1 MGRRCPA
8 REFNP
13 RRPSL
18 PTDSYAMTAEPDFRQ
33 VLAAYPDDCQ
43 PQRTEFLGA
52 AGGFSGAMFW
62 RLQTPHRLL
71 CLRRWPREHPPT
83 ERLEFIQA
91 VLWHVNQE
99 GFRLAPLPLETRT
112 RAGYVRHAEHLWELT
127 PWMPGA
133 ANYTTAPSAAKL
145 RAALV
150 ALGEFHRAAAA
161 FPLPVSGHVA
171 SPGIARRLELLQ
183 SLITGEFETIK
194 QAVKRAAAVQ
204 AADNAIADGEI
215 TVAAQRLLELFP
227 RAAPE
232 VLAMLRQASR
242 IKAPLQPCVC
252 DIWHDHVLFEG
263 EQVSGLIDFGAMRAE
278 TVAAD
283 VARLLGSLVGD
294 DPAGW
299 KAGLAAYESVRPL
312 SEAEAVLVSA
322 LDQSGV
328 LLGGMNWLRWIYV
341 EGRVFEDRSA
351 VLARLTHLGTRLGEL
366 VGRIV

>member
-1 MGRRCPA
+1 
-8 REFNP
+8 
-13 RRPSL
+13 
-18 PTDSYAMTAEPDFRQ
+18 MTAEPDFRD
-33 VLAAYPDDCQ
+33 VLAAYPADCQ

-52 AGGFSGAMFW
+52 AGGFSGAKFW
-62 RLQTPHRLL
+62 RLHTPHGLL

-91 VLWHVNQE
+91 VLWHVDQE

-112 RAGYVRHAEHLWELT
+112 HAGYVRHAEHLWELT
-127 PWMPGA
+127 PWMPGV
-133 ANYTTAPSAAKL
+133 ANYTTSPSPAKL

-161 FPLPVSGHVA
+161 FPLPVSGLVA
-171 SPGIARRLELLQ
+171 SPGVGRRLDQLQ
-183 SLITGEFETIK
+183 TLMSGEHETLQ
-194 QAVKRAAAVQ
+194 QAVTHAAANEPAGDELTL
-204 AADNAIADGEI
+204 AAL
-215 TVAAQRLLELFP
+215 RLLELFP

-294 DPAGW
+294 EPAGW

-328 LLGGMNWLRWIYV
+328 LLGGVNWLRWIYV
-341 EGRVFEDRSA
+341 EGRKFEDRAA
-351 VLARLTHLGTRLGEL
+351 VLARLAHLATRLGEL
-366 VGRIV
+366 VGRIA